1 MEASWEISPS
11 SGRSGR
17 MVEVL
22 VIMRG
27 GGGIEGVTKFSL
39 GRGVKLDWK
48 GSKFIA
54 IVSPFGTDIARKAL
68 LGLG

>member
-1 MEASWEISPS
+1 MEASCEISPS

-27 GGGIEGVTKFSL
+27 GGGIEGVAKFSL
-39 GRGVKLDWK
+39 GVKLDWK